1 MQKNITFALICPP
14 IAAFP
19 NFILDARS
27 SVIYNLYGLK
37 EVFCKEGFFPLFSS
51 NVLLLILVPSRPPE
65 NIRGI
70 ALTTTSMSFEWD
82 PVLPGFLHG
91 LLTSYQLRVVET
103 DNPSNEIVSESLS
116 PFERSYYVENL
127 KKYTN
132 YTMWVTASNSKGE
145 GPNYPLGHTYSTGE
159 DGKTFFVYMSDLCL
173 CLLLP
178 SFG

>member
-1 MQKNITFALICPP
+1 M
-14 IAAFP
+14 
-19 NFILDARS
+19 
-27 SVIYNLYGLK
+27 
-37 EVFCKEGFFPLFSS
+37 LFLS
-51 NVLLLILVPSRPPE
+51 LTVPSRPPE

-145 GPNYPLGHTYSTGE
+145 GKNYSSGHTYSTGE
-159 DGKTFFVYMSDLCL
+159 DGTRALAYMSLNEIVDLMETI
-173 CLLLP
+173 
-178 SFG
+178 